1 MTGRRLLL
9 ALTLASPLAAA
20 AVGCGFGRAD
30 DSGKPIPGPYWGW
43 ACPDG
48 GAPDAAGGCHLGD
61 GGADPRNDAGD
72 ASAGVPAGDR

>member
-48 GAPDAAGGCHLGD
+48 GAPDAAGGCPI
-61 GGADPRNDAGD
+61 ADAGVDTPNDAGD
-72 ASAGVPAGDR
+72 ARGDGPPRDR

>member
-9 ALTLASPLAAA
+9 ALALAATIAAA

-30 DSGKPIPGPYWGW
+30 DSGRPIPGQYWGW

-48 GAPDAAGGCHLGD
+48 GPANADAGCLPADAG
-61 GGADPRNDAGD
+61 AGD
-72 ASAGVPAGDR
+72 AAIDGPGRD